1 MIVITGQHLWSLG
14 VKKGASSFYNTLKGY
29 TDHGYEVDLITCN
42 NTDGLDLPRIHPHR
56 CKFTFLDKYA
66 DIPKIGF
73 CLRLIKS
80 LLFQFYA
87 VFIGLRIN
95 RERRQE
101 IIYAYEI
108 HGVPAAQ
115 LLGKWLGLP
124 VVTRFQGTIV
134 KPLMGKRTWRFRY
147 WDHWLALRARAN
159 LVIMANDGTQGDEVL
174 QYLGIPR
181 DTVRFWVNGVNIQ
194 PIDPSQNEIDEIRQA
209 LGYGPDVHIL
219 IALSRLVA
227 WKRLDRI
234 ISAMPRIVSQRPK
247 TRLLIVGDGEGRAD
261 YENLVRDL
269 KMENFITFAGAVPH
283 SDVMKYMSLG
293 DIFVSLYDLS
303 NVGNPLLESMAL
315 GKCIVTLENGGTS
328 SIVKDQI
335 NGILLNPDKLDTLPD
350 VIISLLDDDERRNR
364 LGQNA
369 KAFALNSF
377 WTWDDRMKREIAEVE
392 CLFR

>member
-1 MIVITGQHLWSLG
+1 MISQTFKENML
-14 VKKGASSFYNTLKGY
+14 
-29 TDHGYEVDLITCN
+29 
-42 NTDGLDLPRIHPHR
+42 LDPW
-56 CKFTFLDKYA
+56 FF
-66 DIPKIGF
+66 
-73 CLRLIKS
+73 
-80 LLFQFYA
+80 
-87 VFIGLRIN
+87 
-95 RERRQE
+95 
-101 IIYAYEI
+101 
-108 HGVPAAQ
+108 
-115 LLGKWLGLP
+115 
-124 VVTRFQGTIV
+124 
-134 KPLMGKRTWRFRY
+134 
-147 WDHWLALRARAN
+147 
-159 LVIMANDGTQGDEVL
+159 
-174 QYLGIPR
+174 
-181 DTVRFWVNGVNIQ
+181 
-194 PIDPSQNEIDEIRQA
+194 
-209 LGYGPDVHIL
+209 
-219 IALSRLVA
+219 
-227 WKRLDRI
+227 
-234 ISAMPRIVSQRPK
+234 
-247 TRLLIVGDGEGRAD
+247 
-261 YENLVRDL
+261 L